1 MKLIIAGSRDLDPRL
16 VYVAIDAEIRSNR
29 FPFAMTDIIEGVSGT
44 ARGVDKVGEQWFQ
57 DHGISVKLFP
67 ANWSDNGLSAGF
79 IRNAEMSKYAD
90 VLLAIHDGKS
100 RGTANMIDQMVKLHK
115 PVYVVTMEKP

>member
-44 ARGVDKVGEQWFQ
+44 ARGVDKVGEQWFE
-57 DHGISVKLFP
+57 DHGISVKQFP
-67 ANWSDNGLSAGF
+67 ANWSEHGLSAGL
-79 IRNAEMSKYAD
+79 IRNAEMAQYSD
-90 VLLAIHDGKS
+90 VLLAVTCGS